1 MTPEILQKIY
11 DYTSGVSATKYATN
25 MAYVQ
30 GKNPTIANDPKKGDP
45 DNRIPIPLAKTTVD
59 DMAGYAGRAED
70 RVVSFPFV
78 EADRTE
84 DNEYEPVAREWMDY
98 NDDAIETSELYREAL
113 ANGASY
119 ELWWTSESDKAGF
132 PIKPEYKIL
141 KGDSVFV
148 KWTNEVKP
156 TMEYAVRF
164 WKDEDAF
171 DGKEDATIYAQV
183 YYPGYSER
191 WQGNGSFVRNET
203 EDTVYPYT
211 IVPVLEYKINRD
223 RLPLF
228 EAEKKII
235 DTIDKIVSK
244 SINEVDR
251 YNALILLLPFLADAG
266 FKQKLI
272 DMKVIDDLAGQGDN
286 AILPQFL
293 EKNLAG
299 VTDFYKWALEVMN
312 DYYHKSTKVPD
323 FANQNFGTGDE
334 SGAAKAYKLLGLEY
348 IAAMIDTYFNQ
359 TAYQRKILFDDV
371 INAGTSNLKGKTDYY
386 TIQILCQRNLPVNAK
401 EALEI
406 ASLEKGIG
414 ISDET
419 VFRGLPRKMLPDV
432 DKELAMMESEPAP
445 KKPDETNTDTEDN
458 TDEVTA

>member
-1 MTPEILQKIY
+1 MTSDILGKIY
-11 DYTSGVSATKYATN
+11 DYMGTVKAKYDTN
-25 MAYVQ
+25 MAYVKGQ
-30 GKNPTIANDPKKGDP
+30 NPTIANDPKKGDP

-70 RVVSFPFV
+70 RVVSFPFID
-78 EADRTE
+78 ADQQDE
-84 DNEYEPVAREWMDY
+84 NEYEPIARDWMDY

-119 ELWWTSESDKAGF
+119 ELWWTSVGDQPGL
-132 PIKPEYKIL
+132 PIIPEYKIL

-191 WQGNGSFVRNET
+191 WQGNGTFVRNEA
-203 EDTVYPYT
+203 EDTVYPYS

-266 FKQKLI
+266 FKQKLV

-293 EKNLAG
+293 EKNLGG

-323 FANQNFGTGDE
+323 FTNQNFGTGDE

-371 INAGTSNLKGKTDYY
+371 INAGTTGINTDDY
-386 TIQILCQRNLPVNAK
+386 TIQILCKRNLPVNAK

-406 ASLEKGIG
+406 AALEKGIG
-414 ISDET
+414 ISDKT
-419 VFRGLPRKMLPDV
+419 IFQGLPTQIVPDWK
-432 DKELAMMESEPAP
+432 KELSMMEEWTEPAP
-445 KKPDETNTDTEDN
+445 TLPKEDVAVVKIPKP
-458 TDEVTA
+458 EVTA